1 MSEPAAMGESTGR
14 AAARTVTVTGSGT
27 AEAAPDLLTLAIGV
41 ECRRDNA
48 ADAFAAAGAASAAV
62 TGAMRSRGVES
73 RDIRTSGLNV
83 RADVVWQEG
92 RGQQVTGYVASS
104 MLSVRLRDLPAGS
117 EVIAAA
123 VEAGG
128 NDVRLDGVQLG
139 FADAAAVLALARDAA
154 WADARA
160 AAAQLAALAG
170 AELGEVV
177 CVRQH
182 PAPSA
187 PVPMGGMQRAF
198 AADSMPVEPGE
209 PAVGTSLTVEW
220 ELLMEAARGERG
232 VGGPG

>member
-1 MSEPAAMGESTGR
+1 MSEPAGR
-14 AAARTVTVTGSGT
+14 AEVRTVTVTGFGT
-27 AEAAPDLLTLAIGV
+27 AEAAPDLLTLSVGV
-41 ECRRDNA
+41 ECRRD
-48 ADAFAAAGAASAAV
+48 DAGDAYAAAGGASAAV
-62 TGAMRSRGVES
+62 TAALRSRGVEN

-104 MLSVRLRDLPAGS
+104 MLSVRLRDLSAGS
-117 EVIAAA
+117 GAIAAA

-139 FADAAAVLALARDAA
+139 FADAAAGMALARDAA

-160 AAAQLAALAG
+160 AAAQFAALAG

-182 PAPSA
+182 PVPSA
-187 PVPMGGMQRAF
+187 PVPVGGMQRAF
-198 AADSMPVEPGE
+198 ATDSMTVEPGE
-209 PAVGTSLTVEW
+209 SGVSASVTVEW
-220 ELLMEAARGERG
+220 ELLVEAAGGERD
-232 VGGPG
+232 VGRQR